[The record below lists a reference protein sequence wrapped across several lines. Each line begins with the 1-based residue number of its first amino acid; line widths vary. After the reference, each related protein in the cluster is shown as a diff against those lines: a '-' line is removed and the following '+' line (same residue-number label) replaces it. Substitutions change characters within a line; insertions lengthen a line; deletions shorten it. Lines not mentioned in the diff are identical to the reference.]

1 MSPYSAI
8 LLSFFFS
15 AFVALI
21 NITYI
26 VTTFVV
32 HTSSGP
38 TPLLGWNLER
48 YMNADPVL
56 LGSFIT
62 AVIGAG
68 LATIVLYS
76 FFIRACEQ
84 RCGNDEDRQN
94 PRQWWKLF
102 SYTLYYGGKVAA
114 IVALLLLWVN
124 MLIAHQTTSN
134 MMHMAIYVTTHTD
147 SFCLTPIQILNAAIS
162 GLCALGII
170 LDAYFFGRELRRLFG
185 GKGVDVGKNGKPGK
199 EFMPLV
205 ASA

>member
-21 NITYI
+21 NMTYI

-48 YMNADPVL
+48 YMNANPLL
-56 LGSFIT
+56 LGSFI
-62 AVIGAG
+62 AAIVGAG
-68 LATIVLYS
+68 LVTVALYS
-76 FFIRACEQ
+76 FFIRVCERQ
-84 RCGNDEDRQN
+84 CGSDEDRQN

-114 IVALLLLWVN
+114 IIALALLWAD
-124 MLIAHQTTSN
+124 MLVAHQTAPN
-134 MMHMAIYVTTHTD
+134 AMHAD
-147 SFCLTPIQILNAAIS
+147 SFCMIPIQILNAAIS
-162 GLCALGII
+162 ATCVLGLI
-170 LDAYFFGRELRRLFG
+170 LDACFFGRELRRLFG
-185 GKGVDVGKNGKPGK
+185 GKGSDTKSGK